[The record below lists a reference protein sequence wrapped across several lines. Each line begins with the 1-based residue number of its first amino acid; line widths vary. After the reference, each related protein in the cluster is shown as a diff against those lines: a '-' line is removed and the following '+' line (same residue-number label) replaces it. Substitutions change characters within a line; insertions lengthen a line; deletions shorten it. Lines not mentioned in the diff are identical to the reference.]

1 MPNKSYPSESSLC
14 LSRRRRVLGLL
25 VVAAVLALA
34 PTSVARPDAAAA
46 YGVPASV
53 AADCSVDVTRALLS
67 WFSSVPNGSVLSFG
81 RGACYRIEGTLE
93 LRGRRGLTFE
103 GNGATFR
110 SLTAPDD
117 QRALWRVVDSSR
129 IAFHNLS
136 IVGSYATGGKFDAN
150 LQHAHGIDLRGTA
163 AEIAGVSISD
173 VAGDGVYFGRGWS
186 SALNRSSGSVHD
198 SRIARVGRN
207 AISITAGN
215 DIRVERVNASA
226 IGFIAF
232 DVEPNIGAG
241 WGSRRVTFDN
251 NQIGAYYLYAY
262 AIVQNA
268 PISDQAFTN
277 NTVSGRGLRIG
288 ITNPFTRTFR
298 PANVT
303 ISGNRAA
310 SPQRA
315 PALEILNVDGLTVT
329 ANTIPLSGGRMATID
344 NTCNATVSGNSYPG
358 GILEA
363 LITRPRSDCGRRG
376 RARRVRRS
384 AHAAPA
390 TAARAALTIQAS
402 SPSPRP

>member
-1 MPNKSYPSESSLC
+1 MTNKSYPSESSLC

-232 DVEPNIGAG
+232 DVEPNVGAG

-251 NQIGAYYLYAY
+251 NQIGAYH
-262 AIVQNA
+262 QRQ
-268 PISDQAFTN
+268 PRRQSPT
-277 NTVSGRGLRIG
+277 G
-288 ITNPFTRTFR
+288 P
-298 PANVT
+298 
-303 ISGNRAA
+303 RARD
-310 SPQRA
+310 PQRRRPHCHRQHH
-315 PALEILNVDGLTVT
+315 PAQRRPHGHDRQHLQRHRLRQQLPGRHPRGADHQT
-329 ANTIPLSGGRMATID
+329 A
-344 NTCNATVSGNSYPG
+344 
-358 GILEA
+358 
-363 LITRPRSDCGRRG
+363 
-376 RARRVRRS
+376 
-384 AHAAPA
+384 
-390 TAARAALTIQAS
+390 
-402 SPSPRP
+402 